1 MIWPEGWY
9 APSLSARGMPVGE
22 GHGMTQN
29 RLVAVLGATGRQGGA
44 VARHLLADRWRVRA
58 LTRNPNSQAA
68 RALRTAGAEVAA
80 CDMADTRSLLSV
92 FEGAYGVYSVQNPMI
107 AGHEGEVRQGK
118 NVADAADAT
127 GVQHVVY
134 GSAGPGL
141 RGTGVDSWESKL
153 IIADYLRASGV
164 HLTVLRPMAFMELM
178 THKDFY
184 PAVSVW
190 HVMPKLAGDRTVIPW
205 LAVDDLGAVAARVF
219 AEPSVFAGK
228 ELGLAAE
235 LRSIDECRRAWAG
248 AKGRRPRGFP
258 MPVWLFER
266 FVGTDLTTMWRWL
279 ATNQVAVDPAETAKL
294 VGRLTT
300 VEEFLA

>member
-1 MIWPEGWY
+1 MEP
-9 APSLSARGMPVGE
+9 
-22 GHGMTQN
+22 N

-44 VARHLLADRWRVRA
+44 VARHLLADGWRVRA
-58 LTRNPNSQAA
+58 LTRKPDSQAA
-68 RALRTAGAEVAA
+68 RALQAAGAEVAS
-80 CDMADTRSLLSV
+80 CDMADTRTLV
-92 FEGAYGVYSVQNPMI
+92 PAFEGAYGVYSVQNPMT

-118 NVADAADAT
+118 NVADAAHAA

-153 IIADYLRASGV
+153 IIADYLRASDLP
-164 HLTVLRPMAFMELM
+164 LTVLRPMAFMELM

-190 HVMPKLAGDRTVIPW
+190 HVMPKLAGDSTPIPW

-228 ELGLAAE
+228 ELALAAE
-235 LRSIDECRRAWAG
+235 LRSIDGCRRAWAD
-248 AKGRRPRGFP
+248 AKGRPPRGFP
-258 MPVWLFER
+258 MPVRLFER

-279 ATNQVAVDPAETAKL
+279 AANPVAVDPTETAKL
-294 VGRLTT
+294 VGHVTT
-300 VEEFLA
+300 VEEFLS

>member
-1 MIWPEGWY
+1 MEP
-9 APSLSARGMPVGE
+9 
-22 GHGMTQN
+22 N

-44 VARHLLADRWRVRA
+44 VARHLLADGWRVRA
-58 LTRNPNSQAA
+58 LTRKPDSLPG
-68 RALRTAGAEVAA
+68 RALQAAGAEVAP
-80 CDMADTRSLLSV
+80 CDMADTRSLLPA
-92 FEGAYGVYSVQNPMI
+92 FKGAYGVYSVQNPMT

-118 NVADAADAT
+118 NVADAAHAA

-153 IIADYLRASGV
+153 VIADYLRDSDLP
-164 HLTVLRPMAFMELM
+164 LTVLRPMAFMELM

-190 HVMPKLAGDRTVIPW
+190 HVMPKLAGESTRIPW
-205 LAVDDLGAVAARVF
+205 LAVDNLGAVAARAF

-228 ELGLAAE
+228 ELALAAE
-235 LRSIDECRRAWAG
+235 LRSIDGCRRAWAD
-248 AKGRRPRGFP
+248 AKGRPPRSFR
-258 MPVWLFER
+258 MPVRLFER

-279 ATNQVAVDPAETAKL
+279 AVNQVTVDVAETAKL
-294 VGRLTT
+294 VGHVTT